1 MPRTCTICGHP
12 QRAAIEAALVSGMAL
27 RNIAKQNGLSA
38 TALFRHKEE
47 HIAAAV
53 AQAQEARAEAQALDV
68 VKQLK
73 AINATAM
80 AILAEARKRRDDET
94 ALKAMDRIH
103 KQLELQAKLLGD
115 LDERPQVNI
124 LVAPE
129 WLAVRAALLAAL
141 APHPEARMAV
151 AHALAA
157 LEQRQSAPAGG
168 GGSSNGH
175 R

>member
-1 MPRTCTICGHP
+1 MPRTCTVCAHE
-12 QRAAIEAALVSGMAL
+12 QRAQIDAAIVAGTAYRAIARRFGASKDAVARHAGEHIPAAL
-27 RNIAKQNGLSA
+27 
-38 TALFRHKEE
+38 
-47 HIAAAV
+47 
-53 AQAQEARAEAQALDV
+53 AQAQEAREEAQALDV
-68 VKQLK
+68 VRQLK
-73 AINATAM
+73 TINATAV

-129 WLAVRAALLAAL
+129 WLTLRSALLTAL
-141 APHPEARMAV
+141 TPYPDARMAV

-157 LEQRQSAPAGG
+157 LEQHEGANREVH
-168 GGSSNGH
+168 SNGH
-175 R
+175 RV